1 MEFVVLET
9 GIFPDRSTLAEALA
23 ALPACHTVRR
33 PIMPSSQDDEEGGT
47 GYCRHCWQQTG
58 SLLFKSISR
67 R

>member
-33 PIMPSSQDDEEGGT
+33 PIMPSSQDDEEGWD
-47 GYCRHCWQQTG
+47 R
-58 SLLFKSISR
+58 LLQALLAADRIVVV
-67 R
+67 